1 MAAVM
6 AAFLSV
12 IGFTSCMENGG
23 VDYDFMDYMTVKQ
36 DEMGKTCLVG
46 DMTGLTFYPANAS
59 VLTSLRMTN
68 GSYYKRAYAG
78 VKLMEPYTETKKE
91 YNISDLYVSYAIPYM
106 DFNLRKDTLKG
117 DYGFNG
123 LNNVWARTRF
133 VNVDFNVSVER
144 QNTSTFYNDL
154 HMYVTR
160 ASQDTLYTKLR
171 YVKPGENGQN
181 YTILVSFE
189 LPEYCPEYKRLQP
202 KDGKIVINVEAEGRS
217 NDDLQLTTSYNYSDL
232 FN

>member
-12 IGFTSCMENGG
+12 IGFSSCMSDGG
-23 VDYDFMDYMTVKQ
+23 VDYDFMDYMTVTQ
-36 DEMGKTCLVG
+36 DRMGQTCLVG

-59 VLTSLRMTN
+59 VLTSLRMN
-68 GSYYKRAYAG
+68 DGSYYKRAYAG
-78 VKLMEPYTETKKE
+78 VKLMEEYNQTKKE
-91 YNISDLYVSYAIPYM
+91 YNISDLYVSYPVPYM
-106 DFNLRKDTLKG
+106 DFNLKKDTLKG

-123 LNNVWARTRF
+123 LNNAWARTGY
-133 VNVDFNVSVER
+133 VNVEFNVNVESN
-144 QNTSTFYNDL
+144 NTSTFYNDL

-171 YVKPGENGQN
+171 YVKPVDNGQN
-181 YTILVSFE
+181 YAVLVSFE
-189 LPEYCPEYKRLQP
+189 LPEYCSEYYTLQP
-202 KDGKIVINVEAEGRS
+202 KDNKVIIAVEAEGIH
-217 NDDLQLTTSYNYSDL
+217 NGVLKLTTPYNYSDL